1 MRSRKITDIITLSIA
16 LAVIIVLNML
26 SSYVYEQWDWTE
38 EKKYTLSSSTIHI
51 IDSVQQPLYV
61 RILLEGEFPAGFKR
75 LQDATSDF
83 LRDLEYRNGLIEV
96 DFFNPVEGSTE
107 EVNQRKKNL
116 TEKGIVPVNFRLVQG
131 EESVEKLIY
140 PYAILS
146 MGEEE
151 AVVNL
156 LEEQTPG
163 LSDEVVLNNSIS
175 LLEYKFANAIHK
187 LNRKFKPL
195 IVFIQGHGELTNEQV
210 ADYRNQLDEYYRF
223 ATLTLDSSTFIPP
236 SVELVIVAR
245 PKTAFTEKEK
255 FVLDQY
261 VMNGGHML
269 WLIDQLDVNLDS
281 LRGKKQYIPT
291 VRELNL
297 DDMFFKYGFRINPD
311 LVLDLECSSIPLQ
324 IGMSGGSPQ
333 FELFPWYYHPLIQ
346 PSEDHPVSR
355 NMGRVNLLFPS
366 SIDTLKTKYPTQ
378 KKVLLASSDYSMR
391 QLIPMR
397 LNFEILRYEP
407 DPDMFSKSSFPTGV
421 LLEGQFSS
429 LYENRITAQME
440 QGLDQ
445 LDLKFKESGPQ
456 NGRMA
461 IISDGDIIKNMINI
475 ENDQYRPVGFN
486 PFDRRTYDNR
496 DFIVNLT
503 EYLINGAMILGA
515 RNKEVKLRLL
525 DRVQAKEEQ
534 TYWQFFNL
542 AVPLIFLFIFGVG
555 FNFWRKK
562 KYSA

>member
-1 MRSRKITDIITLSIA
+1 
-16 LAVIIVLNML
+16 ML

-107 EVNQRKKNL
+107 EVNQRKQNL
-116 TEKGIVPVNFRLVQG
+116 SEKGIVPVNFRLVQG

-346 PSEDHPVSR
+346 PSQDHPVSR

-503 EYLINGAMILGA
+503 EYLINGATILGA

-555 FNFWRKK
+555 FNFWRQK

>member
-107 EVNQRKKNL
+107 EVNQRKQNL
-116 TEKGIVPVNFRLVQG
+116 SEKGIVPVNFRLVQG

-346 PSEDHPVSR
+346 PSQDHPVSR

-503 EYLINGAMILGA
+503 EYLINGATILGA

-555 FNFWRKK
+555 FNFWRQK

>member
-1 MRSRKITDIITLSIA
+1 
-16 LAVIIVLNML
+16 ML

-38 EKKYTLSSSTIHI
+38 EKKYTLSNSTIHI

-116 TEKGIVPVNFRLVQG
+116 SEKGIVPVNFRLVQG

-195 IVFIQGHGELTNEQV
+195 IVFIQGHGELKNEQV

-366 SIDTLKTKYPTQ
+366 SIDTLKTKFPTQ

-503 EYLINGAMILGA
+503 EYLINGATILGA

-525 DRVQAKEEQ
+525 DRVQAKEEK
-534 TYWQFFNL
+534 TYWQFVNL
-542 AVPLIFLFIFGVG
+542 GLPLIFLFIFGLG

>member
-1 MRSRKITDIITLSIA
+1 
-16 LAVIIVLNML
+16 
-26 SSYVYEQWDWTE
+26 
-38 EKKYTLSSSTIHI
+38 
-51 IDSVQQPLYV
+51 
-61 RILLEGEFPAGFKR
+61 
-75 LQDATSDF
+75 
-83 LRDLEYRNGLIEV
+83 
-96 DFFNPVEGSTE
+96 
-107 EVNQRKKNL
+107 
-116 TEKGIVPVNFRLVQG
+116 
-131 EESVEKLIY
+131 
-140 PYAILS
+140 
-146 MGEEE
+146 
-151 AVVNL
+151 
-156 LEEQTPG
+156 
-163 LSDEVVLNNSIS
+163 
-175 LLEYKFANAIHK
+175 
-187 LNRKFKPL
+187 
-195 IVFIQGHGELTNEQV
+195 
-210 ADYRNQLDEYYRF
+210 
-223 ATLTLDSSTFIPP
+223 
-236 SVELVIVAR
+236 
-245 PKTAFTEKEK
+245 
-255 FVLDQY
+255 
-261 VMNGGHML
+261 
-269 WLIDQLDVNLDS
+269 
-281 LRGKKQYIPT
+281 
-291 VRELNL
+291 
-297 DDMFFKYGFRINPD
+297 
-311 LVLDLECSSIPLQ
+311 
-324 IGMSGGSPQ
+324 MSGGSPQ

-346 PSEDHPVSR
+346 PSQDHPVSR

-503 EYLINGAMILGA
+503 EYLINGATILGA

-555 FNFWRKK
+555 FNFWRQK